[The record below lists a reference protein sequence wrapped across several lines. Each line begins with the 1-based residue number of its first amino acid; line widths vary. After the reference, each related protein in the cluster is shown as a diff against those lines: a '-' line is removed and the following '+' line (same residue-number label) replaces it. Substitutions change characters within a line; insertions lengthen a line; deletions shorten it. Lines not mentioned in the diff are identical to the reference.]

1 MHQVGEFF
9 IESISEVAYDP
20 TVTEASDHGRTED
33 PILLAQ
39 DMRFPAVPAA
49 PGHRSAKFE

>member
-1 MHQVGEFF
+1 MHQVGELF
-9 IESISEVAYDP
+9 IESIMEVEYDP
-20 TVTEASDHGRTED
+20 AVAEVSDHGRTED